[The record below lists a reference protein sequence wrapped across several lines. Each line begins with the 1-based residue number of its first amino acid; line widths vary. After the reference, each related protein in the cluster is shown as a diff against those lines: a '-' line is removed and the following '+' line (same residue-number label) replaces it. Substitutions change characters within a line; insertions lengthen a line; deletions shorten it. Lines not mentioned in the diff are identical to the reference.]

1 MATLYKTCLWMIY
14 TFVEMDLVSPI
25 FTDLQAT
32 VHDCV
37 KRWLLIATKYAMKY
51 STDFFRPENMLKLL
65 TKLIHIHI
73 YFCKVFTKLLNKIK
87 TFALKT

>member
-1 MATLYKTCLWMIY
+1 MIY
-14 TFVEMDLVSPI
+14 TFVEMYLVSPI

-51 STDFFRPENMLKLL
+51 FTDFLSSREYVKAFNEINTHLFLQDF
-65 TKLIHIHI
+65 H
-73 YFCKVFTKLLNKIK
+73 K
-87 TFALKT
+87 TVN